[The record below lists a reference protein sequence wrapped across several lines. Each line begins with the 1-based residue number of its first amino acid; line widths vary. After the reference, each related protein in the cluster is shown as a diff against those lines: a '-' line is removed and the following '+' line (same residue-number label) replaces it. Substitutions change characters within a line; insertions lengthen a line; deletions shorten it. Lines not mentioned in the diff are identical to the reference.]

1 MSRAMKDSGIPWI
14 GEIPCHWEIQRLQT
28 QLYELNEKNTP
39 IKTDYVLS
47 LTNTRGVIPY
57 TEKGDVGN
65 KAKENHEE
73 YKIAY
78 PNTIV
83 ANSMNILIGSV
94 GICNYYGC
102 VSPVYYILKE
112 RSGTDLRFYNYVLSC
127 VPFQKHLKQYANG
140 ILEIRLRLSCKDIL
154 QRRVPTPS
162 YLEQQSIADFLDKK
176 CGEIDEMVSLQEKI
190 VEELKAYKQAV
201 ITEAVCKGLNPDVPM
216 KDSGIEWVDSIPRHW
231 EEVRFYKVNYIRG
244 RLGWKGL
251 KAEEYTET
259 GYPFLSAFNIINDKI
274 SWEDLNFIN
283 QERYDESP
291 EIKLSIG
298 DVLVVKDGAGIGK
311 CARLDSLPLGEAT
324 VNSSLAVITP
334 NERMFYAFQY
344 YYMLST
350 PFQHII
356 WLLKIGMGVPHLTQ
370 ENMHDIIETCPPMEE
385 QRAIVD
391 YLDTKCAEIDT
402 LISVRQAK
410 IDALKEYKKSIIY
423 EYITGKKEVP
433 T

>member
-1 MSRAMKDSGIPWI
+1 MAVSG
-14 GEIPCHWEIQRLQT
+14 
-28 QLYELNEKNTP
+28 Y
-39 IKTDYVLS
+39 
-47 LTNTRGVIPY
+47 RGIISP
-57 TEKGDVGN
+57 
-65 KAKENHEE
+65 
-73 YKIAY
+73 AY
-78 PNTIV
+78 Y
-83 ANSMNILIGSV
+83 
-94 GICNYYGC
+94 ICRFTA
-102 VSPVYYILKE
+102 PVYKRYIHYL
-112 RSGTDLRFYNYVLSC
+112 LRNETYKAEYM
-127 VPFQKHLKQYANG
+127 
-140 ILEIRLRLSCKDIL
+140 RLSTGL
-154 QRRVPTPS
+154 RVGQWDLNVDDFLHIPMVLPPIH
-162 YLEQQSIADFLDKK
+162 EQQSIADFLDKK
-176 CGEIDEMVSLQEKI
+176 CGEIDEMVLLQEKI
-190 VEELKAYKQAV
+190 VEELKAYKQSV
-201 ITEAVCKGLNPDVPM
+201 ITEAVCKGLDPDVPM

-370 ENMHDIIETCPPMEE
+370 ENMHDIIETCPPLEE

-391 YLDTKCAEIDT
+391 YLDSKCAEIDT
-402 LISVRQAK
+402 LISVRQSK

-423 EYITGKKEVP
+423 EYITGKKEING
-433 T
+433 